1 MPQSQT
7 SVTAPASPIRLANFN
22 TFNPKTSLHFADT
35 YVFRGTA
42 PAQRAYGEL
51 YVIVQIDH
59 ATRTSP
65 QVGDAIA
72 TILQYEYYRGNPS
85 DASKNLEDAL
95 HKTNEILSDLAAR
108 GEIHWIGKLHGVIA
122 VFQKDAIH
130 VSASGRGKA
139 YLVRDND
146 IAEISAGLYDASKAA
161 SPMKSFEH
169 LASGEL
175 KEGDSV
181 LLATPG
187 ITDYMTP
194 EHLRS
199 ILQRSTP
206 EQAIAEIQQ
215 RVGRDPATAHSAI
228 ALRFS
233 REQVKAAV
241 AQPIA
246 SSKKSAAI
254 APVKVPQR
262 SAPSYAP
269 SMLQKQTPTFSA
281 QEEMGRAA
289 TGRLASPAASQ
300 PKKPLVAFMT
310 GLSGLSTKLKNTF
323 KKKKA
328 ASVQGPASTQG
339 SVSQAAA
346 SMDTPATPATG
357 RRGKV
362 WPALKMAFSR
372 IPMKVK
378 LFGGLAVLLVIVF
391 VISLFI
397 FTGTR
402 QSQAEREAILG
413 KLSQA
418 KQLEE
423 QAAAAIIFK
432 DFTQAQTLLKQAE
445 TMLAEI
451 PADETLTP
459 EIDSLKGKIAEDF
472 DKLSGSVKITD
483 PTVLATLS
491 DQPVGLAIIDG
502 ELVAWLANG
511 DVNAVAVNSGEVA
524 TGDTIERALGEPV
537 FGTVDEDRVVLVTDE
552 NAMIGFDENKV
563 DELDVSNFKPKGLVA
578 IEAYGSR
585 LYALDAGSNKLLRHQ
600 RTVSGYSQGESWVL
614 DETPLGNTVDLAI
627 DGNVWLLEKTG
638 ALIKMLQ
645 GTREDFT
652 LGPVVDPL
660 VSPTR
665 IVTGEDMAFIYILEP
680 EKKRM
685 LQFEKETGTFVKQ
698 YTSDKFDALRD
709 MVVIEKGAKAYLLN
723 GTSIFQIDLQS

>member
-7 SVTAPASPIRLANFN
+7 SVTAHASPIRLANFN

-42 PAQRAYGEL
+42 PAQQAYGEL

-85 DASKNLEDAL
+85 DAGKNLEDAL

-146 IAEISAGLYDASKAA
+146 IAEISAGLYDATKAA

-175 KEGDSV
+175 KEGDTV
-181 LLATPG
+181 LLTTPG

-194 EHLRS
+194 EHLRN
-199 ILQRSTP
+199 ILQRHTP
-206 EQAIAEIQQ
+206 QQAVTEIQQ
-215 RVGRDPATAHSAI
+215 RVGHDPATAHSAI
-228 ALRFS
+228 VLRYTS
-233 REQVKAAV
+233 EQVKSAV
-241 AQPIA
+241 ARPVAAKPAGIDTATKRTERGRLTANPYKPSVQP
-246 SSKKSAAI
+246 KKSDAI
-254 APVKVPQR
+254 
-262 SAPSYAP
+262 
-269 SMLQKQTPTFSA
+269 SA
-281 QEEMGRAA
+281 QEEMSRAA
-289 TGRLASPAASQ
+289 TGRLTAPAASMSQ
-300 PKKPLVAFMT
+300 PKKSPFAFM
-310 GLSGLSTKLKNTF
+310 SGLTTKLKNTF
-323 KKKKA
+323 KKKK
-328 ASVQGPASTQG
+328 SVEATPSPL
-339 SVSQAAA
+339 
-346 SMDTPATPATG
+346 SMDAPAAQPRSG
-357 RRGKV
+357 RRGKI
-362 WPALKMAFSR
+362 WPALKTAFSR

-378 LFGGLAVLLVIVF
+378 LFGGLAILLVVVF

-397 FTGTR
+397 FTGTQ
-402 QSQAEREAILG
+402 QSQAEREATLG

-432 DFTQAQTLLKQAE
+432 DFTQAQNLLKQAE

-451 PADETLTP
+451 PVDETLAAD
-459 EIDSLKGKIAEDF
+459 IDSLKGKIAEDF
-472 DKLSGSVKITD
+472 DKLSGSVKINQ
-483 PTVLATLS
+483 PSVLATLS
-491 DQPVGLAIIDG
+491 DQPVGLALVDG
-502 ELVAWLANG
+502 QLVAWLANG
-511 DVNAVAVNSGEVA
+511 DVNAVAVDTGEVA
-524 TGDTIERALGEPV
+524 TGDTVERDLGEPV
-537 FGTVDEDRVVLVTDE
+537 FGTVDEKRVVLVTDE
-552 NAMIGFDENKV
+552 NAMVGFDDNKV
-563 DELDVSNFKPKGLVA
+563 DELEVSNFKPKGLVA

-585 LYALDAGSNKLLRHQ
+585 LYALDAAANKLLRHQ
-600 RTVSGYSQGESWVL
+600 RTISGYGQGESWVL
-614 DETPLGNTVDLAI
+614 DETPLGDTIDLAI
-627 DGNVWLLEKTG
+627 DGNVWLLNKAGT
-638 ALIKMLQ
+638 LVKMLQ
-645 GTREDFT
+645 GTKEDFT

-665 IVTGEDMAFIYILEP
+665 IVTGEEMAFLYILEP
-680 EKKRM
+680 TKKRM

-698 YTSDKFDALRD
+698 YTSDSFDALRD

-723 GTSIFQIDLQS
+723 GTSVFQIDLQS

>member
-1 MPQSQT
+1 MPQSHT
-7 SVTAPASPIRLANFN
+7 SVTAHASPIRLANFN

-42 PAQRAYGEL
+42 PAQQAYGEL

-85 DASKNLEDAL
+85 DAGKNLEDAL

-146 IAEISAGLYDASKAA
+146 IAEISAGLYDATKAA

-175 KEGDSV
+175 KEGDSI

-194 EHLRS
+194 EHLRN
-199 ILQRSTP
+199 ILQRHTP
-206 EQAIAEIQQ
+206 QQAVAEIQQ
-215 RVGRDPATAHSAI
+215 RVGHDPATAHSAI
-228 ALRFS
+228 VLRYS
-233 REQVKAAV
+233 SEQVKSSVARPAVTKAAAV
-241 AQPIA
+241 APASNSTFGKRADQRGLATNPYKTNIQP
-246 SSKKSAAI
+246 KKTST
-254 APVKVPQR
+254 
-262 SAPSYAP
+262 
-269 SMLQKQTPTFSA
+269 LTD
-281 QEEMGRAA
+281 QEEMSRAA
-289 TGRLASPAASQ
+289 TGRLAAPAASMLNA
-300 PKKPLVAFMT
+300 KKSAFAFMK
-310 GLSGLSTKLKNTF
+310 GLTTKLKNTI
-323 KKKKA
+323 KKKKVVA
-328 ASVQGPASTQG
+328 
-339 SVSQAAA
+339 
-346 SMDTPATPATG
+346 ATPAPLSMDAPAAQPQSG
-357 RRGKV
+357 RRGKI
-362 WPALKMAFSR
+362 WPALKTAFSR

-378 LFGGLAVLLVIVF
+378 LFGGLAILLVVVF

-397 FTGTR
+397 FTGTQ

-432 DFTQAQTLLKQAE
+432 DFTQAQNLLKQAE

-451 PADETLTP
+451 PVDETLAAD
-459 EIDSLKGKIAEDF
+459 IDSLKGKIAEDF
-472 DKLSGSVKITD
+472 DKLSGSVKINQ
-483 PTVLATLS
+483 PSVLATLS
-491 DQPVGLAIIDG
+491 DQPVGLALVDG
-502 ELVAWLANG
+502 QLVAWLANG
-511 DVNAVAVNSGEVA
+511 DVNAVAVDSGEVA
-524 TGDTIERALGEPV
+524 TGDTIERDLGEPV
-537 FGTVDEDRVVLVTDE
+537 FGTVDEKRVVLVTDE
-552 NAMIGFDENKV
+552 NAMISFDENKV
-563 DELDVSNFKPKGLVA
+563 SELEVSNFKPKGIVA

-585 LYALDAGSNKLLRHQ
+585 LYALDAAANKLLRHQ
-600 RTVSGYSQGESWVL
+600 RTISGYGQGESWVL
-614 DETPLGNTVDLAI
+614 DETPLSETVDLAI
-627 DGNVWLLEKTG
+627 DGNVWLLNKTG
-638 ALIKMLQ
+638 TLIKMLQ
-645 GTREDFT
+645 GTQEDFT

-665 IVTGEDMAFIYILEP
+665 IVTGEDMAFLYILEP
-680 EKKRM
+680 AKKRM

-698 YTSDKFDALRD
+698 YTSDSFDSLRD

-723 GTSIFQIDLQS
+723 GTSVFQIDLQS